1 MDFAVAEAVLAEAAL
16 PEDFKTKSA
25 DCLVNLCFFKKITLY
40 FLYKYCIIEHNGISN
55 GGTDMNNTQAILSKL
70 NNGEFDSLFR
80 KLYGQDAVEAQ
91 RNRYIEAVNSYTALY
106 GEEDDLWLFSAP
118 GRTEIGGNHTDH
130 NHGCVL
136 AGSVNLDVIAVA
148 APTSEAAIH
157 VKSAG
162 YNMDVIDLS
171 DLNVNKA
178 QRNRSASLI
187 RGVADRFCQLGYAV
201 SGFRA
206 YTTSNVLKGSGLSS
220 SAAFEVLIGTIL
232 NHLFNSG
239 IVDPVEIA
247 KISQYAENVH
257 FGKPCGLM
265 DQMASSVGGI
275 ISIDFENTS
284 EPIIKA
290 VDFDFAKS
298 GHRLCIVDVGGDH
311 ANLTHEYAAITTE
324 MKQISGELGVSFLR
338 ETNYETLLAAIP
350 SIRAKYGDRA
360 VLRALH
366 FFGDNHR
373 VGQQVAALEK
383 GDFETFKQLV
393 IKSGHS
399 SFEYLQNIYSNSAI
413 VHQEI
418 SLALALAQRVLD
430 GKGAW
435 RVHGGG
441 FGGTT
446 QNFVPEEMVSEFTD
460 VMESVF
466 GKGSCHILSIRP
478 LGGVCISK

>member
-1 MDFAVAEAVLAEAAL
+1 
-16 PEDFKTKSA
+16 
-25 DCLVNLCFFKKITLY
+25 
-40 FLYKYCIIEHNGISN
+40 
-55 GGTDMNNTQAILSKL
+55 MNSTQAILSKL
-70 NNGEFDSLFR
+70 QTGGFDTLFV

-148 APTSEAAIH
+148 APTAEAAIR

-162 YNMDVIDLS
+162 YDMDVIDLS
-171 DLNVNKA
+171 HLEVNDA

-187 RGVADRFCQLGYAV
+187 RGVADRFCQLGYTV
-201 SGFRA
+201 GGFRA

-220 SAAFEVLIGTIL
+220 SAAFEVLMGTIL
-232 NHLFNSG
+232 SHMFNKG
-239 IVDPVEIA
+239 DVDPVEIA
-247 KISQYAENVH
+247 KIAQYAENVH

-275 ISIDFENTS
+275 ITIDFANTS
-284 EPIIKA
+284 EPIIKT
-290 VDFDFAKS
+290 VDFDFAQS
-298 GHRLCIVDVGGDH
+298 GHRLCIVDVGGNH
-311 ANLTHEYAAITTE
+311 ADLTHEYAAITTE
-324 MKQISGELGVSFLR
+324 MKNISEELGVSCLR
-338 ETNYETLLAAIP
+338 ETSFEELLPKIP
-350 SIRAKYGDRA
+350 SLRAKHGDRA

-366 FFGDNHR
+366 FLGDNQR
-373 VGQQVAALEK
+373 VGKEVSALEK
-383 GDFETFKQLV
+383 GDFESFKQLV
-393 IKSGHS
+393 IESGHS
-399 SFEYLQNIYSNSAI
+399 SFEYLQNIYANSA
-413 VHQEI
+413 VEHQEI
-418 SLALALAQRVLD
+418 SLALALAQRVLN

-446 QNFVPEEMVSEFTD
+446 QNFVPEELVDEFTQT
-460 VMESVF
+460 MEAVF